1 MAAAGRVLADVH
13 QVLAE
18 AVRPGLATAE
28 LDRLAEAEI
37 RRRGGLPAFKGLY
50 GYPHT
55 IMTSVND
62 RIVHGLPGPRTLR
75 AGDVLSIDTG
85 VLLEDHYTDAACTW
99 IVGGPEAAPPAVRDL
114 VDATRRALWAGIAQL
129 RVGGRIG
136 DVSAA
141 IAAVGDAGG
150 YGVVADHD
158 GNELGGHGIGRRL
171 HEDPMVRNRGR
182 AGRGLRLRP
191 GLVFAIEPM
200 FTLGGTGWRT
210 LADGWTV
217 VSADGSLAAHWEHT
231 VAVAEDGPRVL
242 TALPGEAAATA

>member
-1 MAAAGRVLADVH
+1 MAAAGSVLADVH

-141 IAAVGDAGG
+141 IAGVGDAGG

-158 GNELGGHGIGRRL
+158 GNELGGHGIGRHL